1 MSIKELEKRNQTSLD
16 ERLHMLQEM
25 EHKGTVKSLNPRQKV
40 SDEELIAIFQ
50 QIKGRWFYVVDLEK
64 AMDGLM
70 TINTGNPKRTPI
82 NSSYLRRM
90 RNLTG
95 KKWRQKRAV
104 DDKGVTLVKVYVKR
118 G

>member
-1 MSIKELEKRNQTSLD
+1 MTAKASEKRNTTSLE

-25 EHKGTVKSLNPRQKV
+25 EHKGAVKSLNPRQKI
-40 SDEELIAIFQ
+40 SDEELMAIFQ
-50 QIKGRWFYVVDLEK
+50 QIKGKWYYVQDLKE
-64 AMDGLM
+64 AMKDLM
-70 TINTGNPKRTPI
+70 TINTNNPKRTPI
-82 NSSYLRRM
+82 SSSYLRRL

-104 DDKGVTLVKVYVKR
+104 DDAGRTLVKVYIRR

>member
-1 MSIKELEKRNQTSLD
+1 MTAKASEKRNTTSLE

-25 EHKGTVKSLNPRQKV
+25 EHKGIVKSLNPRQKV

-50 QIKGRWFYVVDLEK
+50 QIKGKWYYVDDLK
-64 AMDGLM
+64 NAMDGLM
-70 TINTGNPKRTPI
+70 TINTDNPKRTPVS
-82 NSSYLRRM
+82 SSYLRRL

-104 DDKGVTLVKVYVKR
+104 DDSGRTLVKVYIRR

>member
-1 MSIKELEKRNQTSLD
+1 MATKTSEKRD
-16 ERLHMLQEM
+16 ERSLEERLSMLQEM

-50 QIKGRWFYVVDLEK
+50 QIKGKWYYVQDLRE

-70 TINTGNPKRTPI
+70 TINTNNPKRTPV

-104 DDKGVTLVKVYVKR
+104 DDIGRTLVKVYIRR